1 LKFNLVFARL
11 TRGDPKFARLSN
23 FNPEARELFDPGVV
37 GAECGPD
44 TDQ

>member
-1 LKFNLVFARL
+1 MVTNR
-11 TRGDPKFARLSN
+11 SN
-23 FNPEARELFDPGVV
+23 VKSFIFGIKSFIFV